1 MRQVCLLNEEHPQFF
16 PSGYVSNLLVNER
29 VSLLLEWVA
38 LKTKEVRDNAIHVS
52 QNLEL
57 VVNEVCDTLSLGDTC
72 LIVS

>member
-1 MRQVCLLNEEHPQFF
+1 LNEEHPQFF